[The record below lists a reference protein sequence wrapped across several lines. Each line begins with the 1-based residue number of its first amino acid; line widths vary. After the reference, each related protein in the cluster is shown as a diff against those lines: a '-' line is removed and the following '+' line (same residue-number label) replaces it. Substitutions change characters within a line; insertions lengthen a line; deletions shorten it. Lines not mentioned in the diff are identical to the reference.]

1 MIFFYRFFTALAL
14 LVFSVLYI
22 GLIGRVIIGISSSV
36 LRTIGLT
43 QIEIIFPPDI
53 SLPAY
58 PKYTDHVRVCNYL
71 ADYLQICK
79 TNNSFFVPSFSIV

>member
-1 MIFFYRFFTALAL
+1 MIFFYRFFAVLAL
-14 LVFSVLYI
+14 LVFNVLYI
-22 GLIGRVIIGISSSV
+22 GLIVRVIIGISGSV

-58 PKYTDHVRVCNYL
+58 PKYTDYVHVCNHL
-71 ADYLQICK
+71 ANYFQICK

>member
-1 MIFFYRFFTALAL
+1 MIFFYRFFAALAL

-22 GLIGRVIIGISSSV
+22 GLIVSVIIGISGSV

-58 PKYTDHVRVCNYL
+58 LSIPIMFVFTTILLIISKYVK
-71 ADYLQICK
+71 QIIR
-79 TNNSFFVPSFSIV
+79 FLLLPF